1 MRLRCAH
8 SAAEAVKGVCD
19 QRRRFG
25 PRRQA
30 IHWGRFLSQCTAP
43 GPQGGW
49 ARLCPEGWPGPV
61 ARGAIRRRAA
71 SSCPGIRVRALR
83 PVRLRRP
90 CVRRARVRGAASSAS
105 GTLVVGFLRIHYALS
120 LSTRRRHRRRASET
134 ARGVSATPRVACLR
148 RGGAVRIRSAAG
160 ASMTASAAPLSTK
173 TAQRQHEEHK
183 DSTKPVCSRRP
194 LSSFKPHVQVA
205 KR

>member
-1 MRLRCAH
+1 VYRARPAGRLGPAL
-8 SAAEAVKGVCD
+8 
-19 QRRRFG
+19 
-25 PRRQA
+25 PRRLA
-30 IHWGRFLSQCTAP
+30 GSGR
-43 GPQGGW
+43 
-49 ARLCPEGWPGPV
+49 ARCDSPP
-61 ARGAIRRRAA
+61 RGVKLPRRRAA

-90 CVRRARVRGAASSAS
+90 CVRRALVRGAASSAS
-105 GTLVVGFLRIHYALS
+105 GTLVVRFPRIHYALS
-120 LSTRRRHRRRASET
+120 LSRRRRHRRRASET

-194 LSSFKPHVQVA
+194 LSSFKPHVHVA